1 MPIRS
6 PEWEI
11 NEICARFITNIA
23 PCESLGSTGDPHFR
37 YWPEAAENDVRS
49 NVGYRRDKRT
59 PCTQNEFCRSGP
71 DPDMPAHPRAALLG

>member
-11 NEICARFITNIA
+11 NKICARFITNIA

-37 YWPEAAENDVRS
+37 YWPILLQNSLKVMSRS
-49 NVGYRRDKRT
+49 DSIMLMRIGGAGDD
-59 PCTQNEFCRSGP
+59 GP
-71 DPDMPAHPRAALLG
+71 E

>member
-11 NEICARFITNIA
+11 NKICARFITNIA

-37 YWPEAAENDVRS
+37 YWPGSEVSERPGDFRFL
-49 NVGYRRDKRT
+49 GYSGLVVLTASLSESDRYSRKK
-59 PCTQNEFCRSGP
+59 EFAGISEQ
-71 DPDMPAHPRAALLG
+71 H